1 MKEFRYLS
9 ALDLQNRVRAI
20 SKEVIRSR
28 AGAAMLSKIYASV
41 GGAFVGALL
50 VWFLAHSYYSEK
62 IERIYADYEASAAW
76 QDRDALEQQLWTEHN
91 LQDLLS
97 SAETQVANDYA
108 TIENQYA
115 AYFGAAPLG
124 LQYQNGDGSHACT
137 LSDSSRT
144 SGAAAETC
152 SCRRIEQAYNNL
164 KQQCGLIAK
173 ERDQLAVDRNELITL
188 YEQVRASYGN

>member
-1 MKEFRYLS
+1 M
-9 ALDLQNRVRAI
+9 LQ
-20 SKEVIRSR
+20 
-28 AGAAMLSKIYASV
+28 KIYIGL
-41 GGAFVGALL
+41 GGAFLGALL
-50 VWFLAHSYYSEK
+50 VWFLAHSYYEEK
-62 IERIYADYEASAAW
+62 IERIYAETEAIALSLD
-76 QDRDALEQQLWTEHN
+76 QNALENQLWTEHN

-97 SAETQVANDYA
+97 SAETRVANDYA

-137 LSDSSRT
+137 LSDSSGASGKT
-144 SGAAAETC
+144 SEACDCG
-152 SCRRIEQAYNNL
+152 RIEQAYNNL

-188 YEQVRASYGN
+188 YERVRASYGN